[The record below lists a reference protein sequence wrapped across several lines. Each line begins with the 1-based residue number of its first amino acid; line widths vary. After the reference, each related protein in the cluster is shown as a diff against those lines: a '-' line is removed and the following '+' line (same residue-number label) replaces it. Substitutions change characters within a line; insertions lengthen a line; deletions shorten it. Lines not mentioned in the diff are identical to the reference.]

1 MSKFRINKNDNFTIL
16 NNTIFKDRCLSF
28 KAKGI
33 LCLMMSLPEDWNYTL
48 KGLAALSKD
57 NIDSVR
63 QGVNELKKAGYIVQH
78 QVKDENGRWAESVYD
93 VYEEPQQTQENVG
106 AEEKNLQKNTDIKQD
121 LTEYRSS
128 QNGNDLT
135 DLPSLDFPITV
146 NQSTQNGSNLTD
158 LPSLDFPITEKPITE
173 NPTQLNTKELNNKYI
188 NNTISYQS
196 IYHLD
201 NNIPLTSK
209 EKPMDKMDMTLEK
222 RQAYKELV
230 HENIDYEYMSETMNR
245 IEIEQVDGIV
255 ELMLDVICSEAKI
268 MRVGG
273 NDIST
278 ELVRSRFLKL
288 TSEHIDYVLQSLRSN
303 TTKVRNIRA
312 YVITSLYNA
321 YVTMD
326 AYYTAE
332 VAHDMNGYPGA

>member
-93 VYEEPQQTQENVG
+93 VYEEPQQAQENAG
-106 AEEKNLQKNTDIKQD
+106 TEEENLQKNKDIRQD

-128 QNGNDLT
+128 QNRND
-135 DLPSLDFPITV
+135 
-146 NQSTQNGSNLTD
+146 LTD

-188 NNTISYQS
+188 NNISYQS

-209 EKPMDKMDMTLEK
+209 GKPMDKMDMTLEK
-222 RQAYKELV
+222 RQTYKDLI
-230 HENIDYEYMSETMNR
+230 HENIDYKYMSETMNR
-245 IEIEQVDGIV
+245 IETEQVDGIV

-312 YVITSLYNA
+312 YMITSLYNA